1 MAILVENKD
10 YELRQ
15 NSQNNDLYELF
26 FKGIYTGLKLKLK
39 EDKDKYK
46 NIVFQADIAKKF
58 PPEKKKDESIIYQA
72 KPDKDFP
79 WKEMTLEPLSTDT
92 IIDINL
98 NSIANVNIETKDNIL
113 LVKDELKIGEADN
126 VNIKYLSGTKSYDDN
141 SDNIMVEKMS
151 IDNSKNL
158 NLSFENVV
166 KKLTIESVNNNGVSK
181 EGNIFFK
188 KCSSRDI
195 EEINLNRLTTVPD
208 SKTRKISLF
217 EFSVCDNFIANNV
230 LLIDDANSGWCGF
243 TRNNGIKS
251 GANNI
256 EFRNAKISFANRN
269 IVTTKSIKIIN
280 SEDKNQSLYTENEPV
295 DFDQWGASCDIKCK
309 EFICIDEKV
318 SMRYSKIKAP
328 DSIVIIGG
336 EGSSTKTS
344 LRNTLVSSTTDKDI
358 HLQNL
363 MVKSSEIEYTP
374 YYNPDVIEVKNLTTN
389 GASFVNV
396 VFSGDNVEVTGKNF
410 AKTVFYEEDY
420 DDVYGIDYSKKVIF
434 KSVVFNPLSNVKI
447 DYLEDFKSNVKDLIF
462 SKSQFDGDCILKTNG
477 IAGDIEN
484 TKFSNTKTT
493 IELKDNV
500 LTQLKNVDDKF
511 DELNSEEV
519 NWVTKGDILV
529 GLRDKLKSFSIF
541 LADSTLKGENKFILQ
556 DTRLTI
562 DESNIENC
570 KLSNI
575 EKIKK
580 SNMAF
585 LSSDESSFSDCA
597 QKGDAI
603 QNESPEENKQ
613 EKNTK
618 IEESNIANF
627 SSDENYSID
636 YVKKNETEPVQENNI
651 VQNKIK
657 ETSKIEN
664 QKQGRIMKKT
674 EKGFLYQYDSGL
686 IGKVSDLD
694 KLDGYK
700 MFLSVVADANG
711 KSNVFNN
718 FRISG
723 KIDTLKLQ
731 STVEEYIKS
740 TSDLSEIV
748 DKTIKSTI
756 LQGMQDNLVLNRH
769 VYEPYLK
776 RLNDTFAEVV
786 NSSNIKDEQIKKDAL
801 TGFLYA
807 GSRYANPE
815 LDNLRA
821 EYAKINITEG
831 SNNGLNFNNALT
843 FQDSNFISTAAFT
856 TAEGTRVTRATLEIK
871 EVDFDGNFKAHF
883 SCVTPNGAPKYIPVS
898 GNLDDLVEGKLKFDL
913 TGKEK
918 IKDIEGIT
926 EAYNNSLVKNFS
938 YIKKHLDIPGLDTEE
953 QLNTAVQTEAD
964 AIRKYGKREPSEE
977 ELAEIRQTKL
987 DEINAGLQPKIDIFL
1002 DTLPAQ
1008 LKKGMSVN
1016 VGRQVGGEIATRF
1029 GFQGWN
1035 GFVNSMLD
1043 MLPSAEEIKPL
1054 ATKVVAMAES
1064 LEKEKALEVK
1074 PEVKEKTAEIE
1085 R

>member
-46 NIVFQADIAKKF
+46 NIVFQADITKKF

-72 KPDKDFP
+72 EPDKDFP

-195 EEINLNRLTTVPD
+195 KEINLNRLTTMPD
-208 SKTRKISLF
+208 SKTREISLF

-230 LLIDDANSGWCGF
+230 LLIDDAKSWCGF

-256 EFRNAKISFANRN
+256 ELRNAKIRFANRN
-269 IVTTKSIKIIN
+269 IVATKSIKIIN

-295 DFDQWGASCDIKCK
+295 DFDQWDASCDIKCEK
-309 EFICIDEKV
+309 FICIDEKV
-318 SMRYSKIKAP
+318 RMRYSKIKAP
-328 DSIVIIGG
+328 DSIVRIGE

-344 LRNTLVSSTTDKDI
+344 LNNTLISSTTDKDI
-358 HLQNL
+358 YLQNL

-374 YYNPDVIEVKNLTTN
+374 YYDPDVIEVKNLTTN

-462 SKSQFDGDCILKTNG
+462 SKSQFNGDCVLKTNG
-477 IAGDIEN
+477 IAGEIEN

-529 GLRDKLKSFSIF
+529 GLREKLKSFSI
-541 LADSTLKGENKFILQ
+541 LLTDSTLKGENKFILQ
-556 DTRLTI
+556 DTGLTI

-570 KLSNI
+570 TLSNI

-580 SNMAF
+580 SDMAF
-585 LSSDESSFSDCA
+585 FSSDESSFSDCT

-603 QNESPEENKQ
+603 QNENPEIAQNENP
-613 EKNTK
+613 EK
-618 IEESNIANF
+618 IEK
-627 SSDENYSID
+627 EN
-636 YVKKNETEPVQENNI
+636 EQE
-651 VQNKIK
+651 
-657 ETSKIEN
+657 IE
-664 QKQGRIMKKT
+664 QERKGKIMKKT

-731 STVEEYIKS
+731 STAHEYIKS

-776 RLNDTFAEVV
+776 RLNDTFTEVV
-786 NSSNIKDEQIKKDAL
+786 NNSGIKDEQIKKDAL

-815 LDNLRA
+815 LDSLRA

-831 SNNGLNFNNALT
+831 SNNGLNFNNGLT
-843 FQDSNFISTAAFT
+843 FQDSNFLSTAAFT

-898 GNLDDLVEGKLKFDL
+898 GNLDDLMEGKLKFDL

-918 IKDIEGIT
+918 IKDIEGIA
-926 EAYNNSLVKNFS
+926 EAYNNSLAKNFS
-938 YIKKHLDIPGLDTEE
+938 YIKKHLDIPGLDTED

-1043 MLPSAEEIKPL
+1043 MLPSVEEIKPL

-1074 PEVKEKTAEIE
+1074 PEVKEKTQEIE

>member
-26 FKGIYTGLKLKLK
+26 SKGSNTGLKLKLK
-39 EDKDKYK
+39 EGKDKYK
-46 NIVFQADIAKKF
+46 NITFQGDITKNF
-58 PPEKKKDESIIYQA
+58 QQ
-72 KPDKDFP
+72 
-79 WKEMTLEPLSTDT
+79 KEMILEPLSTDT

-98 NSIANVNIETKDNIL
+98 DSYVSIETKDNIL
-113 LVKDELKIGEADN
+113 LVKDEFRIGKAYDVYMFFSNE
-126 VNIKYLSGTKSYDDN
+126 TKSYDN
-141 SDNIMVEKMS
+141 GYDNIMIEKLS
-151 IDNSKNL
+151 VDNSKDVTL
-158 NLSFENVV
+158 YFGNVV
-166 KKLTIESVNNNGVSK
+166 KNLTMESVNNNGVSK
-181 EGNIFFK
+181 KGHIYFK
-188 KCSSRDI
+188 QGSIRDI
-195 EEINLNRLTTVPD
+195 QEINLTNITTMCDYDNIPLTSLEFTVFD
-208 SKTRKISLF
+208 SF
-217 EFSVCDNFIANNV
+217 VANNV
-230 LLIDDANSGWCGF
+230 LFIGNNVEGACGF
-243 TRNNGIKS
+243 SKDDEDV
-251 GANNI
+251 GAGADSM
-256 EFRNAKISFANRN
+256 EFRNVKICLHDLNTIATRSM
-269 IVTTKSIKIIN
+269 KIIGSKDN
-280 SEDKNQSLYTENEPV
+280 NQSFYTWNEPV
-295 DFDQWGASCDIKCK
+295 NFEQRDIGCYIKCK
-309 EFICIDEKV
+309 EFKCIDQKV
-318 SMRYSKIKAP
+318 DIRYSSISAP
-328 DSIVIIGG
+328 GSIVTVG
-336 EGSSTKTS
+336 EEGVTNEVTLNNASISSKAK
-344 LRNTLVSSTTDKDI
+344 KDI
-358 HLQNL
+358 HIQNL
-363 MVKSSEIEYTP
+363 MLTDTEIKYTKD
-374 YYNPDVIEVKNLTTN
+374 YKQDEIKLKNITTN
-389 GASFVNV
+389 GGFFTDVAFLGDNVDIESKKNLKMVSMENV
-396 VFSGDNVEVTGKNF
+396 VFKPS
-410 AKTVFYEEDY
+410 
-420 DDVYGIDYSKKVIF
+420 
-434 KSVVFNPLSNVKI
+434 SNVKI
-447 DYLEDFKSNVKDLIF
+447 NHMENFACTLNNIVFDNVQFEGNCILNTSGIPNEIKKTIF
-462 SKSQFDGDCILKTNG
+462 SNTETTIKLNDSAFTSLQNIDYELYHSGSRAIDWEKNAAYRESLTEKLRSFSFSISDSTFKGKNTFIAQEKNIKIEKS
-477 IAGDIEN
+477 DIEN
-484 TKFSNTKTT
+484 C
-493 IELKDNV
+493 
-500 LTQLKNVDDKF
+500 Q
-511 DELNSEEV
+511 
-519 NWVTKGDILV
+519 
-529 GLRDKLKSFSIF
+529 
-541 LADSTLKGENKFILQ
+541 
-556 DTRLTI
+556 
-562 DESNIENC
+562 
-570 KLSNI
+570 LSNI
-575 EKIKK
+575 KRV
-580 SNMAF
+580 
-585 LSSDESSFSDCA
+585 
-597 QKGDAI
+597 
-603 QNESPEENKQ
+603 
-613 EKNTK
+613 
-618 IEESNIANF
+618 EESNIVNF
-627 SSDENYSID
+627 SSDEGSLIN
-636 YVKKNETEPVQENNI
+636 YVKKNEKEPVQEKNI
-651 VQNKIK
+651 TQSKVK
-657 ETSKIEN
+657 ETSEKEN

-694 KLDGYK
+694 NLDGYK

-731 STVEEYIKS
+731 STAEEYIKS

-776 RLNDTFAEVV
+776 RLNDTFTEVV
-786 NSSNIKDEQIKKDAL
+786 NNSNIKDEQIKKDAL

-831 SNNGLNFNNALT
+831 SNNGLNFNNGLT
-843 FQDSNFISTAAFT
+843 FQDSNFLSTAAFT

-871 EVDFDGNFKAHF
+871 DVDFYGNFKAHF

-918 IKDIEGIT
+918 IKDIEGIA
-926 EAYNNSLVKNFS
+926 EAYNNSLAKNFS
-938 YIKKHLDIPGLDTEE
+938 YIKKHLDIPGLDTED

-1043 MLPSAEEIKPL
+1043 MLPSVEEIKPL

-1074 PEVKEKTAEIE
+1074 PEVKEKTVEIE

>member
-26 FKGIYTGLKLKLK
+26 SKGANTGLKLKLK
-39 EDKDKYK
+39 EGKDKYK
-46 NIVFQADIAKKF
+46 NITFQGDITKNF
-58 PPEKKKDESIIYQA
+58 QQ
-72 KPDKDFP
+72 
-79 WKEMTLEPLSTDT
+79 KEMILEPLSTDT

-98 NSIANVNIETKDNIL
+98 DSYVSIETKDNIL
-113 LVKDELKIGEADN
+113 LVKDEFRIGKAYDVYMFFSNE
-126 VNIKYLSGTKSYDDN
+126 TKSYDN
-141 SDNIMVEKMS
+141 GYDNIMIEKLS
-151 IDNSKNL
+151 VNNSKDVTL
-158 NLSFENVV
+158 YFENVV
-166 KKLTIESVNNNGVSK
+166 KNLNIESVNNNGVSK
-181 EGNIFFK
+181 RGHIYFK
-188 KCSSRDI
+188 QGSIRDI
-195 EEINLNRLTTVPD
+195 QEINLTNITTMCDYRDRPLTSLEFTVFD
-208 SKTRKISLF
+208 SF
-217 EFSVCDNFIANNV
+217 VANNV
-230 LLIDDANSGWCGF
+230 LFIGNNVEGACGF
-243 TRNNGIKS
+243 SKDDEDV
-251 GANNI
+251 GAGADSM
-256 EFRNAKISFANRN
+256 EFRNVKISLDNLNTIAAR
-269 IVTTKSIKIIN
+269 SMKIIGSKDN
-280 SEDKNQSLYTENEPV
+280 NQSFYTWNEPV
-295 DFDQWGASCDIKCK
+295 DFEQRDIGCYIKCK
-309 EFICIDEKV
+309 EFKCIDQKV
-318 SMRYSKIKAP
+318 DIRYSSISAPGSIITVGEEGVTNEVTLNNASISSKA
-328 DSIVIIGG
+328 
-336 EGSSTKTS
+336 K
-344 LRNTLVSSTTDKDI
+344 KDI
-358 HLQNL
+358 HIQNL
-363 MVKSSEIEYTP
+363 MLTDTEIEYTKD
-374 YYNPDVIEVKNLTTN
+374 YKQDEIKLKNITTN
-389 GASFVNV
+389 GGFFTDVAFLGDNVDIESKKSLKMVTMENV
-396 VFSGDNVEVTGKNF
+396 VFKPS
-410 AKTVFYEEDY
+410 
-420 DDVYGIDYSKKVIF
+420 
-434 KSVVFNPLSNVKI
+434 SNVKI
-447 DYLEDFKSNVKDLIF
+447 NHMENFACTLNNIVFDNV
-462 SKSQFDGDCILKTNG
+462 QFEGNCILNTSGIPNEIKKT
-477 IAGDIEN
+477 I
-484 TKFSNTKTT
+484 FSNTETT
-493 IELKDNV
+493 IKLNDSAFTSLQNIDYELYHSGSRAIDWEKNAAYRES
-500 LTQLKNVDDKF
+500 LTEK
-511 DELNSEEV
+511 
-519 NWVTKGDILV
+519 
-529 GLRDKLKSFSIF
+529 LRSFSFSIS
-541 LADSTLKGENKFILQ
+541 DSTFKGKNTFIAQ
-556 DTRLTI
+556 EKNI
-562 DESNIENC
+562 KIEKSNIENC
-570 KLSNI
+570 QLSNI
-575 EKIKK
+575 KRV
-580 SNMAF
+580 
-585 LSSDESSFSDCA
+585 
-597 QKGDAI
+597 
-603 QNESPEENKQ
+603 
-613 EKNTK
+613 
-618 IEESNIANF
+618 EESNIVNF
-627 SSDENYSID
+627 SSDENSLID
-636 YVKKNETEPVQENNI
+636 CVKTNQKEPVQEKNI
-651 VQNKIK
+651 AQNKVK
-657 ETSKIEN
+657 ETSEIEN

-776 RLNDTFAEVV
+776 RLNDTFTEVV
-786 NSSNIKDEQIKKDAL
+786 NNSNIKDEQIKKDAL

-831 SNNGLNFNNALT
+831 SNNGLNFNNGLT
-843 FQDSNFISTAAFT
+843 FQDSNFLSTAAFT

-918 IKDIEGIT
+918 IKDIEGIA
-926 EAYNNSLVKNFS
+926 EAYNNSLAKNFS
-938 YIKKHLDIPGLDTEE
+938 YIKKHLDIPGLDTED

-964 AIRKYGKREPSEE
+964 AIRKYGKREPSAE
-977 ELAEIRQTKL
+977 ELAEIRQNKL

-1008 LKKGMSVN
+1008 LKKGMSAN

-1043 MLPSAEEIKPL
+1043 MLPSVEEIKPL

-1064 LEKEKALEVK
+1064 LEKEKAIEVK

>member
-26 FKGIYTGLKLKLK
+26 SKGANTGLKLKLK
-39 EDKDKYK
+39 EGKDKYK
-46 NIVFQADIAKKF
+46 NITFQGDITKNF
-58 PPEKKKDESIIYQA
+58 QQ
-72 KPDKDFP
+72 
-79 WKEMTLEPLSTDT
+79 KEMILEPLSTDT

-98 NSIANVNIETKDNIL
+98 DSYVSIETKDNIL
-113 LVKDELKIGEADN
+113 LVKDEFRIGKAYDVYMFFFNE
-126 VNIKYLSGTKSYDDN
+126 TKSYDN
-141 SDNIMVEKMS
+141 GYDNIMIEKLS
-151 IDNSKNL
+151 VNNSKDVTLYFGNVVKNL
-158 NLSFENVV
+158 N
-166 KKLTIESVNNNGVSK
+166 IESVNNNGVSK
-181 EGNIFFK
+181 RGHIYFK
-188 KCSSRDI
+188 QGSIRDI
-195 EEINLNRLTTVPD
+195 QEINLTNITTMCDYRDRPLTSLEFTVFD
-208 SKTRKISLF
+208 SF
-217 EFSVCDNFIANNV
+217 VANNV
-230 LLIDDANSGWCGF
+230 LFIGNNVEGACGF
-243 TRNNGIKS
+243 SKDDEDV
-251 GANNI
+251 GAGADSM
-256 EFRNAKISFANRN
+256 EFRNVKISLDNLNTIAAR
-269 IVTTKSIKIIN
+269 SMKIIGSKDN
-280 SEDKNQSLYTENEPV
+280 NQSLYKWNEPL
-295 DFDQWGASCDIKCK
+295 DFEQRDIGCYIKCK
-309 EFICIDEKV
+309 EFKCIDQKV
-318 SMRYSKIKAP
+318 DIRYSSISAP
-328 DSIVIIGG
+328 GSIVTVGE
-336 EGSSTKTS
+336 EGST
-344 LRNTLVSSTTDKDI
+344 NEVTLNNASISSKAKKDI
-358 HLQNL
+358 HIQNL
-363 MVKSSEIEYTP
+363 MLTDTEIEYTKD
-374 YYNPDVIEVKNLTTN
+374 YKQDEIKLKNITTN
-389 GASFVNV
+389 GGFFTDVAFLGDNVDIESKKNLKMVSMENV
-396 VFSGDNVEVTGKNF
+396 VFK
-410 AKTVFYEEDY
+410 
-420 DDVYGIDYSKKVIF
+420 
-434 KSVVFNPLSNVKI
+434 PLSNVKI
-447 DYLEDFKSNVKDLIF
+447 NHMENFACTLNNIVFDNV
-462 SKSQFDGDCILKTNG
+462 QFEGNCILNTSGIPNEIKKTN
-477 IAGDIEN
+477 
-484 TKFSNTKTT
+484 FSNTETT
-493 IELKDNV
+493 IKLNDNAFTSLQNIDYELYHSGSRAIDWEKNAAYRES
-500 LTQLKNVDDKF
+500 LTEK
-511 DELNSEEV
+511 
-519 NWVTKGDILV
+519 
-529 GLRDKLKSFSIF
+529 LRSFSFSIS
-541 LADSTLKGENKFILQ
+541 DSTFKGKNTFIAQ
-556 DTRLTI
+556 EKNI
-562 DESNIENC
+562 KIEKSNIENC
-570 KLSNI
+570 QLSNI
-575 EKIKK
+575 KRV
-580 SNMAF
+580 
-585 LSSDESSFSDCA
+585 
-597 QKGDAI
+597 
-603 QNESPEENKQ
+603 
-613 EKNTK
+613 
-618 IEESNIANF
+618 EESNIVNF
-627 SSDENYSID
+627 SSDENSLID
-636 YVKKNETEPVQENNI
+636 YVKKNEKEPVQEKNI
-651 VQNKIK
+651 TQSKVK
-657 ETSKIEN
+657 ETSEKEN
-664 QKQGRIMKKT
+664 QKQGRVMKKT

-786 NSSNIKDEQIKKDAL
+786 NNSNIKDEQIKKDAL

-807 GSRYANPE
+807 GSKYANSE

-843 FQDSNFISTAAFT
+843 FQDSNFLSTAAFT

-871 EVDFDGNFKAHF
+871 DVDFDGNFKAHF

-898 GNLDDLVEGKLKFDL
+898 GNLDDLMEGKLKFDL

-918 IKDIEGIT
+918 IKDIKGIA
-926 EAYNNSLVKNFS
+926 EAYNNSLAKNFS
-938 YIKKHLDIPGLDTEE
+938 YIKKHLDIPGLDTED

-964 AIRKYGKREPSEE
+964 AIRKYGKREPSAE

-1043 MLPSAEEIKPL
+1043 MLPSVEEIKPL

-1074 PEVKEKTAEIE
+1074 PEVKEKSAEIE

>member
-26 FKGIYTGLKLKLK
+26 SKGANTGLKLKLK
-39 EDKDKYK
+39 EGKDKYK
-46 NIVFQADIAKKF
+46 NITFQGDITKNF
-58 PPEKKKDESIIYQA
+58 QQ
-72 KPDKDFP
+72 
-79 WKEMTLEPLSTDT
+79 KEMILEPLSTDT

-98 NSIANVNIETKDNIL
+98 DSYVSIETKDNIL
-113 LVKDELKIGEADN
+113 LVKDEFRIGKAYDVYMFFSNE
-126 VNIKYLSGTKSYDDN
+126 TKSYDN
-141 SDNIMVEKMS
+141 GYDNIMIEKLS
-151 IDNSKNL
+151 VNNSKDVTL
-158 NLSFENVV
+158 YFENVV
-166 KKLTIESVNNNGVSK
+166 KNLNIESVNNNGVSK
-181 EGNIFFK
+181 RGHIYFK
-188 KCSSRDI
+188 QGSIRDI
-195 EEINLNRLTTVPD
+195 QEINLTNITTMCDYRDRPLTSLEFTVFD
-208 SKTRKISLF
+208 SF
-217 EFSVCDNFIANNV
+217 VANNV
-230 LLIDDANSGWCGF
+230 LFIGNNVEGACGF
-243 TRNNGIKS
+243 SKDDEDV
-251 GANNI
+251 GAGADSM
-256 EFRNAKISFANRN
+256 EFRNVKISLDNLNTIAAR
-269 IVTTKSIKIIN
+269 SMKIIGSKDN
-280 SEDKNQSLYTENEPV
+280 NQSLYKWNEPL
-295 DFDQWGASCDIKCK
+295 DFEQRDIGCYIKCK
-309 EFICIDEKV
+309 EFKCIDQKV
-318 SMRYSKIKAP
+318 DIRYSSISAP
-328 DSIVIIGG
+328 GSIVTVGE
-336 EGSSTKTS
+336 EGST
-344 LRNTLVSSTTDKDI
+344 NEVTLNNASISSKAKKDI
-358 HLQNL
+358 HIQNL
-363 MVKSSEIEYTP
+363 MLTDTEIEYTKD
-374 YYNPDVIEVKNLTTN
+374 YKQDEIQLKNINTNGGFFTDVAFLGDNVDIESKKNLKMV
-389 GASFVNV
+389 SMENV
-396 VFSGDNVEVTGKNF
+396 VFKPS
-410 AKTVFYEEDY
+410 
-420 DDVYGIDYSKKVIF
+420 
-434 KSVVFNPLSNVKI
+434 SNVKI
-447 DYLEDFKSNVKDLIF
+447 NHMENFACTLNNIVFDNV
-462 SKSQFDGDCILKTNG
+462 QFEGNCILNTSGIPNKIKKTN
-477 IAGDIEN
+477 
-484 TKFSNTKTT
+484 FSNTETT
-493 IELKDNV
+493 IKLNDNAFTSLQNIDYELYHSGSRAIDWEKNAAYRES
-500 LTQLKNVDDKF
+500 LTEK
-511 DELNSEEV
+511 
-519 NWVTKGDILV
+519 
-529 GLRDKLKSFSIF
+529 LRSFSFSIS
-541 LADSTLKGENKFILQ
+541 DSTFKGKNTFIAQ
-556 DTRLTI
+556 EKNI
-562 DESNIENC
+562 KIEKSNIENC
-570 KLSNI
+570 QLSNI
-575 EKIKK
+575 KRV
-580 SNMAF
+580 
-585 LSSDESSFSDCA
+585 
-597 QKGDAI
+597 
-603 QNESPEENKQ
+603 
-613 EKNTK
+613 
-618 IEESNIANF
+618 EESNIVNF
-627 SSDENYSID
+627 SSDENSLID
-636 YVKKNETEPVQENNI
+636 CVKTNEKEPVQEKNI
-651 VQNKIK
+651 TQSKVK
-657 ETSKIEN
+657 ETSEKEN
-664 QKQGRIMKKT
+664 QKQGRVMKKT

-694 KLDGYK
+694 NLDGYK

-786 NSSNIKDEQIKKDAL
+786 NNSGIKDEQIKKDAL

-831 SNNGLNFNNALT
+831 SNNGLNFNNGLT
-843 FQDSNFISTAAFT
+843 FQDSNFLSTAAFT
-856 TAEGTRVTRATLEIK
+856 TANGTKVTRATLEIK

-918 IKDIEGIT
+918 IKDIEGIA
-926 EAYNNSLVKNFS
+926 EAYNNSLAKNFS
-938 YIKKHLDIPGLDTEE
+938 YIKKHLDIPGLDTED

-1035 GFVNSMLD
+1035 GFANSMLD
-1043 MLPSAEEIKPL
+1043 MLPSVEEIKPL

-1074 PEVKEKTAEIE
+1074 PEVKEKSAEIE

>member
-26 FKGIYTGLKLKLK
+26 SKGSNTGLKLKLK
-39 EDKDKYK
+39 EGKDKYK
-46 NIVFQADIAKKF
+46 NITFQGDITKNF
-58 PPEKKKDESIIYQA
+58 QQ
-72 KPDKDFP
+72 
-79 WKEMTLEPLSTDT
+79 KEMILEPLSTDT

-98 NSIANVNIETKDNIL
+98 DSYVSIETKDNIL
-113 LVKDELKIGEADN
+113 LVKDEFRIGKAYDVYMFFSNE
-126 VNIKYLSGTKSYDDN
+126 TKSYDN
-141 SDNIMVEKMS
+141 GYDNIMIEKLS
-151 IDNSKNL
+151 VDNSKDVTL
-158 NLSFENVV
+158 YFGNVV
-166 KKLTIESVNNNGVSK
+166 KNLTMESVNNNGVSK
-181 EGNIFFK
+181 KGHIYFK
-188 KCSSRDI
+188 QGSIRDI
-195 EEINLNRLTTVPD
+195 QEINLTNITTMCDYDNIPLTSLEFTVFD
-208 SKTRKISLF
+208 SF
-217 EFSVCDNFIANNV
+217 VANNV
-230 LLIDDANSGWCGF
+230 LFIGNNVEGACGF
-243 TRNNGIKS
+243 SKDDEDV
-251 GANNI
+251 GAGADSM
-256 EFRNAKISFANRN
+256 EFRNVKICLHDLNTIATRSM
-269 IVTTKSIKIIN
+269 KIIGSKDN
-280 SEDKNQSLYTENEPV
+280 NQSFYTWNEPV
-295 DFDQWGASCDIKCK
+295 NFEQRDIGCYIKCK
-309 EFICIDEKV
+309 EFKCIDQKV
-318 SMRYSKIKAP
+318 DIRYSSISAP
-328 DSIVIIGG
+328 GSIVTVG
-336 EGSSTKTS
+336 EEGVTNEVTLNNASISSKAK
-344 LRNTLVSSTTDKDI
+344 KDI
-358 HLQNL
+358 HIQNL
-363 MVKSSEIEYTP
+363 MLTDTEIKYTKD
-374 YYNPDVIEVKNLTTN
+374 YKQDEIKLKNITTN
-389 GASFVNV
+389 GGFFTDVAFLGDNVDIESKKNLKMVSMENV
-396 VFSGDNVEVTGKNF
+396 VFKPS
-410 AKTVFYEEDY
+410 
-420 DDVYGIDYSKKVIF
+420 
-434 KSVVFNPLSNVKI
+434 SNVKI
-447 DYLEDFKSNVKDLIF
+447 NHMENFACTLNNIVFDNVQFEGNCILNTSGIPNEIKKTIF
-462 SKSQFDGDCILKTNG
+462 SNTETTIKLNDSAFTSLQNIDYELYHSGSRAIDWEKNAAYRESLTEKLRSFSFSISDSTFKGKNTFIAQEKNIKIEKS
-477 IAGDIEN
+477 DIEN
-484 TKFSNTKTT
+484 C
-493 IELKDNV
+493 
-500 LTQLKNVDDKF
+500 Q
-511 DELNSEEV
+511 
-519 NWVTKGDILV
+519 
-529 GLRDKLKSFSIF
+529 
-541 LADSTLKGENKFILQ
+541 
-556 DTRLTI
+556 
-562 DESNIENC
+562 
-570 KLSNI
+570 LSNI
-575 EKIKK
+575 KRV
-580 SNMAF
+580 
-585 LSSDESSFSDCA
+585 
-597 QKGDAI
+597 
-603 QNESPEENKQ
+603 
-613 EKNTK
+613 
-618 IEESNIANF
+618 EESNIVNF
-627 SSDENYSID
+627 SSDEGSLID
-636 YVKKNETEPVQENNI
+636 YVKKNEKEPVQEKNI
-651 VQNKIK
+651 TQSKVK
-657 ETSKIEN
+657 ETSEKEN

-694 KLDGYK
+694 NLDGYK

-731 STVEEYIKS
+731 STAEEYIKS

-776 RLNDTFAEVV
+776 RLNDTFTEVV
-786 NSSNIKDEQIKKDAL
+786 NNSNIKDEQIKKDAL

-831 SNNGLNFNNALT
+831 SNNGLNFNNGLT
-843 FQDSNFISTAAFT
+843 FQDSNFLSTAAFT

-871 EVDFDGNFKAHF
+871 DVDFYGNFKAHF

-918 IKDIEGIT
+918 IKDIEGIA
-926 EAYNNSLVKNFS
+926 EAYNNSLAKNFS
-938 YIKKHLDIPGLDTEE
+938 YIKKHLDIPGLDTED

-1035 GFVNSMLD
+1035 GFVNFMLD
-1043 MLPSAEEIKPL
+1043 MLPSVEEIKPL

-1074 PEVKEKTAEIE
+1074 PEVKEKTVEIE

>member
-1 MAILVENKD
+1 MAMLVENKD
-10 YELRQ
+10 YELKK
-15 NSQNNDLYELF
+15 NSQSSDLYELF

-46 NIVFQADIAKKF
+46 NIVFQADITKKF

-72 KPDKDFP
+72 EPDKDFP

-98 NSIANVNIETKDNIL
+98 NSIANINIETKDNIL

-195 EEINLNRLTTVPD
+195 EEINIDRLTTM
-208 SKTRKISLF
+208 SNANLTLF
-217 EFSVCDNFIANNV
+217 EFSVRDNFIANNV

-344 LRNTLVSSTTDKDI
+344 LRNTLVSSETDKDI

-374 YYNPDVIEVKNLTTN
+374 YYDPDVIEVKNLTTN

-434 KSVVFNPLSNVKI
+434 KSVIFNRSSNVKI

-511 DELNSEEV
+511 DELNSQEV

-529 GLRDKLKSFSIF
+529 GLREKLKSFSI
-541 LADSTLKGENKFILQ
+541 LLTDSTLKGENKFILQ
-556 DTRLTI
+556 DTGLTI

-570 KLSNI
+570 TLSNI

-580 SNMAF
+580 SDMAF
-585 LSSDESSFSDCA
+585 FSSDESSFSDCT

-603 QNESPEENKQ
+603 QNENPEIAQNENP
-613 EKNTK
+613 EK
-618 IEESNIANF
+618 IEK
-627 SSDENYSID
+627 EN
-636 YVKKNETEPVQENNI
+636 EQE
-651 VQNKIK
+651 
-657 ETSKIEN
+657 IE
-664 QKQGRIMKKT
+664 QERKGKIMKKT

-694 KLDGYK
+694 NLDGYK

-731 STVEEYIKS
+731 STAHEYIKS

-786 NSSNIKDEQIKKDAL
+786 NNSNIKDEQIKKDAL

-807 GSRYANPE
+807 GSKYANPE

-831 SNNGLNFNNALT
+831 SNNGLNFNNGLT
-843 FQDSNFISTAAFT
+843 FQDSNFLSTAAFT

-871 EVDFDGNFKAHF
+871 DIDFDGNFKAHF

-926 EAYNNSLVKNFS
+926 EAYNNSLAKNFS
-938 YIKKHLDIPGLDTEE
+938 YIKKHLDIPGLDTED

-1043 MLPSAEEIKPL
+1043 MLPSVEEIKPL